1 MAVKLFVGLK
11 MRSDKMNLK
20 TKRTICLLV
29 AIASVLTIVG
39 SVSYAY
45 FTAIGEVSSLD
56 AKLDTANVSVTF
68 RDNDLGLSA
77 VLNIDESVTKKFTIE
92 NTGTVDAS
100 VKMYFDEMINT
111 YTEGSL
117 TYTLFYSETS
127 EGPYTEVVS
136 TKNVPVSSARV
147 RKTLANELMIP
158 LGKTYY
164 YNLEVTFN
172 HLKDE
177 NQDKD
182 LEAIFNTKFKV
193 VDIKET
199 EKRTLIFDAG
209 EGTADMENLTVI
221 DGEPY
226 GDLPEATMYGYN
238 FLGWFTAREGG
249 IQITSDT
256 IVNLAS
262 SQNLYAKFEPKII
275 NVTLDARDGYL
286 DNDRNLHKKVIQVRY
301 GDTYGELPIA
311 KGMGECKY
319 DSIGWS
325 LTGLEKDIIPKDAK
339 ITNAE
344 DHVLYAFAPSPACF
358 LKGTLIYTPN
368 GYVPIEDL
376 KVGEEVYSYNEK
388 TKEIEISKLTQV
400 FIRQAT
406 NYMKVTLK
414 TGTVIYV
421 TPEHPFYDKET
432 ETWKPI
438 KASKVGDKF
447 MDEEGNEIEIASIE
461 ENEKEVTVYNLEVD
475 GNHDYFVSK
484 DNILVHNKLVC

>member
-1 MAVKLFVGLK
+1 
-11 MRSDKMNLK
+11 MNLK
-20 TKRTICLLV
+20 TKKMICLLI

-45 FTAIGEVSSLD
+45 FTAIGEVSPLD

-77 VLNIDESVTKKFTIE
+77 ILNLDESVTKKFTIE

-117 TYTLFYSETS
+117 TYTLFYSETG
-127 EGPYTEVVS
+127 EEPYTEVVS

-147 RKTLANELMIP
+147 RKTLANELVIP

-164 YNLEVTFN
+164 YYLEVTFN

-199 EKRTLIFDAG
+199 EKRTLVFDAG
-209 EGTADMENLTVI
+209 EGTVDMENLTVI

-226 GDLPEATMYGYN
+226 GDLPEAAMYGYN

-249 IQITSDT
+249 VQITSDT
-256 IVNLAS
+256 VVNLTS

-275 NVTLDARDGYL
+275 NVTLDARGGYF
-286 DNDRNLHKKVIQVRY
+286 DNDQNIHTKVIQVRY
-301 GDTYGELPIA
+301 GDTYGELPVV
-311 KGMGECKY
+311 KGVPAGECIS
-319 DSIGWS
+319 DSKGWS
-325 LTGLEKDIIPKDAK
+325 LTKLEKDLIQADTK
-339 ITNAE
+339 ITIAE
-344 DHVLYAFAPSPACF
+344 DHILYAYAPICLCF

-368 GYVPIEDL
+368 GYVPIENL

-388 TKEIEISKLTQV
+388 TKEIEISKLTHVFTRQV
-400 FIRQAT
+400 T
-406 NYMKVTLK
+406 NYLKVTLK

-421 TPEHPFYDKET
+421 TPEHPFYDKKT

-438 KASKVGDKF
+438 KTFKVGDKL
-447 MDEEGNEIEIASIE
+447 MDEEGNEVEIFSIE
-461 ENEKEVTVYNLEVD
+461 EKNEEVTVYNLEVD

-484 DNILVHNKLVC
+484 DNILVHNKF

>member
-1 MAVKLFVGLK
+1 
-11 MRSDKMNLK
+11 MNLK
-20 TKRTICLLV
+20 TKRMICLLI

-45 FTAIGEVSSLD
+45 FTAMGEVSPLD

-77 VLNIDESVTKKFTIE
+77 VLNLDESVTKKFTIE

-117 TYTLFYSETS
+117 TYTLFYSETG
-127 EGPYTEVVS
+127 EEPYTEVVS
-136 TKNVPVSSARV
+136 AKNVPVSSTRV
-147 RKTLANELMIP
+147 RKTLANELIIP

-199 EKRTLIFDAG
+199 EKRTLVFDAG
-209 EGTADMENLTVI
+209 EGTVDTENLTVI

-226 GDLPEATMYGYN
+226 GDLPEAAMYGYN

-249 IQITSDT
+249 VQITSDT
-256 IVNLAS
+256 IVNLTS
-262 SQNLYAKFEPKII
+262 SQNLYARFEPKIV
-275 NVTLDARDGYL
+275 NVTFDAGYYGYF
-286 DNDRNLHKKVIQVRY
+286 DNDKNLHTKVIQVRY
-301 GDTYGELPIA
+301 GDVYGELPTAYGFIDA
-311 KGMGECKY
+311 CSSSSNK
-319 DSIGWS
+319 WS
-325 LTGLEKDIIPKDAK
+325 PTGTNKDIITPETKV
-339 ITNAE
+339 TNAE
-344 DHVLYAFAPSPACF
+344 DHTLRPYVNSCF
-358 LKGTLIYTPN
+358 LKGTLIYTPK

-376 KVGEEVYSYNEK
+376 KVGEDVYSYNEK
-388 TKEIEISKLTQV
+388 TKEIEISKLTHV
-400 FIRQAT
+400 FIRQVT
-406 NYMKVTLK
+406 NYLKITLK
-414 TGTVIYV
+414 TGAVINV
-421 TPEHPFYDKET
+421 TPEHPFYDKKT
-432 ETWKPI
+432 ETWKTI
-438 KASKVGDKF
+438 KTFEVGDKL
-447 MDEEGNEIEIASIE
+447 MDEEGNEVEIVSIE
-461 ENEKEVTVYNLEVD
+461 EKNEEVTVYNLEVD

-484 DNILVHNKLVC
+484 DNILVHNKVC